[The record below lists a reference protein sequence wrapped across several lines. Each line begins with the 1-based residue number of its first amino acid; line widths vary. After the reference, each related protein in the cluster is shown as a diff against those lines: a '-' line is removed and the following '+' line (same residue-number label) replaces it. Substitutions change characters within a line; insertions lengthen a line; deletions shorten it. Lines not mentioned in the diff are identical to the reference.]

1 MDIIEKYPDKPWYW
15 GQWGISENRNLT
27 FDIIE
32 KFPDKPWYWGY
43 CGISSNPN
51 LTLDIIEKFPNKP
64 WHWGTWGISENP
76 NLTME
81 WIEKF
86 PDKPWYWNSYGN
98 GINNNPFTKEKELFE
113 LRVNK
118 QKFVQDHLFESF
130 VKKAYHPDRIERI
143 LNELEEEDPDRD
155 NLEYMEE
162 WLL

>member
-1 MDIIEKYPDKPWYW
+1 MEW
-15 GQWGISENRNLT
+15 
-27 FDIIE
+27 IE
-32 KFPDKPWYWGY
+32 KFPDKDWYWGQL
-43 CGISSNPN
+43 GISRNPN
-51 LTLDIIEKFPNKP
+51 LTF
-64 WHWGTWGISENP
+64 
-76 NLTME
+76 E

-86 PDKPWYWNSYGN
+86 PDKPWCWENIS
-98 GINNNPFTKEKELFE
+98 INPFTKEKELFE

-162 WLL
+162 CLL